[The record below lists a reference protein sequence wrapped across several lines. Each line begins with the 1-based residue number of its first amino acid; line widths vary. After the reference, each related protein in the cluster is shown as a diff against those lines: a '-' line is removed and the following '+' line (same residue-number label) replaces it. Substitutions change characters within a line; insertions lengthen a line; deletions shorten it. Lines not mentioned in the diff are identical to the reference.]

1 MKKIGIGIAII
12 GVAAVC
18 FFGTF
23 FVIGEPV
30 DGKQLLTTAIV
41 DDSKLELQ
49 VSAEGS
55 AVALKGWK
63 YEKEGTD
70 LFISAR
76 KVPVSPLFS
85 DGNYRDSIDLDGLE
99 CVYLGGQVIWEKEN

>member
-12 GVAAVC
+12 GIAAVC
-18 FFGTF
+18 FLVNL

-30 DGKQLLTTAIV
+30 DGKQMLTTAIV
-41 DDSKLELQ
+41 NDSKLELQ
-49 VSAEGS
+49 ASAEGS

-85 DGNYRDSIDLDGLE
+85 EGTYRDSIDLNGLE
-99 CVYLGGQVIWEKEN
+99 CVYLGGQVIWEKES